1 MSIISKTRL
10 TSSQLLTLIAES
22 VHIGR
27 GGVPIELVLPGE
39 YCSVYAGKGH
49 DLFDWESNHVCVR
62 AELYP
67 HFSEYG
73 RVTAVVRFDEETQAR
88 LECACLIRFENKAVA
103 GRVVEAHVGDVNW
116 GVSVQGTSYGTL

>member
-1 MSIISKTRL
+1 HIQVSAECCINGDLISDHCRRL
-10 TSSQLLTLIAES
+10 QIFVSAAHLSKLKNYITTHIQPDVDYLEDETYEFPVANADCR

-67 HFSEYG
+67 HFSEI
-73 RVTAVVRFDEETQAR
+73 AIEID
-88 LECACLIRFENKAVA
+88 
-103 GRVVEAHVGDVNW
+103 VG
-116 GVSVQGTSYGTL
+116 

>member
-1 MSIISKTRL
+1 L
-10 TSSQLLTLIAES
+10 Q

-49 DLFDWESNHVCVR
+49 DLFDWKSNHDFLR

-67 HFSEYG
+67 HFSQIVIEI
-73 RVTAVVRFDEETQAR
+73 D
-88 LECACLIRFENKAVA
+88 
-103 GRVVEAHVGDVNW
+103 VG
-116 GVSVQGTSYGTL
+116 